1 MEHVELRGER
11 GGRRLLAAGL
21 LLAMGLGLVAYAV
34 TQLFT
39 PQSEWITVEAGV
51 EEGAT
56 CGFQ

>member
-56 CGFQ
+56 